1 MPFCKKIYHF
11 SRGVYILGQKYACS
25 YRECRKE
32 FVILYCGK
40 CNMTYIKQAD
50 LNANILY
57 TCENCKNIMPTIQ
70 CAKCYKFCCLTNDT
84 KIETQSIF
92 ICPYESC
99 GQKSYYYKCPYCNH
113 DFNLDK
119 YTCTNIKCP
128 FQNCNKVYTYFRC
141 HKCLKDN
148 FIENIDNNN
157 NMECDELNCSFC
169 NENNEIINQTNKVI
183 NVKKAYITQ
192 GEKFVF
198 DNPEEDPYDKL
209 IINSL
214 IQTKIYEIPYGEKNN
229 NINSGEGEHNTKCV
243 ICLDNEKKWI
253 LAPCG
258 HKCLCAQCGKNET
271 AIREKYQKCPICKE
285 TIIGALDKIIDD

>member
-1 MPFCKKIYHF
+1 
-11 SRGVYILGQKYACS
+11 
-25 YRECRKE
+25 
-32 FVILYCGK
+32 
-40 CNMTYIKQAD
+40 MTYIKQAD
-50 LNANILY
+50 LSANILY

-70 CAKCYKFCCLTNDT
+70 CVKFYKFCCLAKDT
-84 KIETQSIF
+84 KIESESIF
-92 ICPYESC
+92 KWPYESC
-99 GQKSYYYKCPYCNH
+99 GQVSYHYICPYCNH

-119 YTCTNIKCP
+119 YITTNIKCP

-157 NMECDELNCSFC
+157 MDCDELNCSFC

-183 NVKKAYITQ
+183 ILKKAYIIQ

-198 DNPEEDPYDKL
+198 DNPEEDLYDKL

-229 NINSGEGEHNTKCV
+229 SINSEESDHNIKCV
-243 ICLDNEKKWI
+243 ICLDNEKKCI

-258 HKCLCAQCGKNET
+258 HKCLCRQCGKDENS
-271 AIREKYQKCPICKE
+271 IREKY
-285 TIIGALDKIIDD
+285 